1 RCYTENTVWYL
12 GITRLIRASGRVS
25 TFIFLPLIFVFI
37 YNVSF
42 LFTGIVL
49 GIAILLMSVIQYY
62 SGILTDKIGRRVFLI
77 LVPIPAGI
85 LYILM
90 FIVVAYKFP
99 VIYLIML
106 FYGTISINALQYPAI
121 QAAIADVTSLD
132 KRLQGFTIIRVLAN
146 AGAAIGPVLGALVSV
161 YGFQYIFLIAGI
173 STFIEIGILY
183 FKVHET
189 YHISKAMYLT
199 KEDIKK
205 SYHDRFLL
213 IFTFIGIG
221 MAFLLRQDGASLT
234 LYAFDFNGLPIL
246 YLAYIYSLNGFL
258 VVLLQYPVYRIINR
272 SNNKV
277 LYRGFGMLFY
287 FIAFIV
293 LIFSKNILY
302 FLLAMG
308 IMTVGEDFVAPTTQ
322 TIITSIAPNNMRGT
336 YIGIYNL
343 FISFGSFSG
352 SIIGLYMLSY
362 YAGDTGLFWSLI
374 ATGAMIVSVLYII
387 INHLYLKRMEIV
399 THNTSGTV
407 NTLRQ

>member
-1 RCYTENTVWYL
+1 
-12 GITRLIRASGRVS
+12 
-25 TFIFLPLIFVFI
+25 
-37 YNVSF
+37 
-42 LFTGIVL
+42 
-49 GIAILLMSVIQYY
+49 MSVIQYY
-62 SGILTDKIGRRVFLI
+62 SGILTDRIGRRAFLV

-85 LYILM
+85 LYIMM
-90 FIVVAYKFP
+90 FIAVAYKLP
-99 VIYLIML
+99 VIYLILL
-106 FYGTISINALQYPAI
+106 FYSTISINALQYPAI

-146 AGAAIGPVLGALVSV
+146 SGAAIGPVLGALVSV

-173 STFIEIGILY
+173 STFIEIAILY
-183 FKVHET
+183 FKVPET
-189 YHISKAMYLT
+189 YHISKSLYLT
-199 KEDIKK
+199 REDIKK
-205 SYHDRFLL
+205 SYHDKFLF

-234 LYAFDFNGLPIL
+234 LYAFDFKALPIL
-246 YLAYIYSLNGFL
+246 YLAYIYSLNGIL
-258 VVLLQYPVYRIINR
+258 VVLLQYPVYKIINR

-287 FIAFIV
+287 FVAFIV
-293 LIFSKNILY
+293 LIFSKDILD

-322 TIITSIAPNNMRGT
+322 TIITSIAPQNMRGT

-343 FISFGSFSG
+343 FISFGSFGG

-362 YAGDTGLFWSLI
+362 YSGDTALFWSLI
-374 ATGAMIVSVLYII
+374 AGGALIVSLLYIV

-399 THNTSGTV
+399 TGKVGTTTSV
-407 NTLRQ
+407 LKQ